1 MPADYRESRRVL
13 PCGSLLKITLQ
24 DKIDLWAFLWLI
36 FVKFSP
42 FYYKFKVRF
51 QSDFSESFTRSSS
64 PDSSKDV
71 IIWGLAWFVF
81 IWGGGVLQKRHA
93 SPQILNLQGFASLEK
108 LEFLISMSIFI
119 IILVGYFRD
128 IWLWLCSHVP
138 WISYP
143 ISDKFFF
150 ALFQPKTSLH
160 CRGTRSTGI
169 PNIKWYFEK
178 K

>member
-1 MPADYRESRRVL
+1 MPADYRESHRVL

-51 QSDFSESFTRSSS
+51 QSDFSESFTRSYH
-64 PDSSKDV
+64 KTRMLLLF
-71 IIWGLAWFVF
+71 WGLAWFVF

-93 SPQILNLQGFASLEK
+93 SPQILNLQEFASLEK
-108 LEFLISMSIFI
+108 LEFLISMSIFV

-143 ISDKFFF
+143 ISDKFFLPYF
-150 ALFQPKTSLH
+150 NPKLLFTAEALDQLVFQK
-160 CRGTRSTGI
+160 
-169 PNIKWYFEK
+169 
-178 K
+178 